1 MENIKT
7 VTRVKAAAGITIG
20 VIAGIAVGF
29 WLTSIMWGVIV
40 AFVGALTLST
50 LFSFK
55 KDTPARKGSSTN
67 TLRPPL

>member
-1 MENIKT
+1 MEKIKT
-7 VTRVKAAAGITIG
+7 VTRAKAAVGITIG

-40 AFVGALTLST
+40 AFVTALTLST

-55 KDTPARKGSSTN
+55 KDTPASKASSTN
-67 TLRPPL
+67 TLRPPI